1 MGLAS
6 TCPPCPHPSTPAI
19 CTSRESLFSSDLLR
33 HLLRRAPRINWRPLH
48 RNEGSLGYS
57 GLGAQPC
64 FPWEM
69 PARVT
74 LAGGKHEAAGME
86 QTKDYKSQ
94 VLITTK
100 ISCNQLQGDPKG
112 ISELLEKGGH
122 EIARDP
128 GQQYY
133 KKP

>member
-1 MGLAS
+1 MREAWITLGLRLNRVS
-6 TCPPCPHPSTPAI
+6 PGKCLPVV
-19 CTSRESLFSSDLLR
+19 
-33 HLLRRAPRINWRPLH
+33 PLH
-48 RNEGSLGYS
+48 TLTGGRREGAS
-57 GLGAQPC
+57 
-64 FPWEM
+64 
-69 PARVT
+69 
-74 LAGGKHEAAGME
+74 ME
-86 QTKDYKSQ
+86 QKKDYKSQ
-94 VLITTK
+94 ILITTK